1 MHRLGGLFNKN
12 TSASSLTAVPGGA
25 SGGGS
30 TSGGGGGSANK
41 LNVNVQRKLSRG
53 VDHNRKTCSFVDQA
67 SNPGGAQSR
76 LLCAATRAWARRAC
90 SSGCR
95 ARTLWRT
102 TSRRP
107 RSTWPTLPGATKV
120 GRLHVHVF
128 VLLISDVALS
138 RSLARSRSLVTD
150 DVIKV
155 EIWDVVDKGK
165 PKPNQP
171 SIVHSSVALFLTR
184 S

>member
-1 MHRLGGLFNKN
+1 
-12 TSASSLTAVPGGA
+12 
-25 SGGGS
+25 
-30 TSGGGGGSANK
+30 
-41 LNVNVQRKLSRG
+41 
-53 VDHNRKTCSFVDQA
+53 
-67 SNPGGAQSR
+67 
-76 LLCAATRAWARRAC
+76 
-90 SSGCR
+90 
-95 ARTLWRT
+95 
-102 TSRRP
+102 
-107 RSTWPTLPGATKV
+107 
-120 GRLHVHVF
+120 VHVF